1 MTPNLRMGLI
11 VVGGMFLVAWFFS
24 DKSRRELTEKQEKL
38 PGKYR
43 LIHEDP
49 AGVLLLIAIALISV
63 GIFAN

>member
-1 MTPNLRMGLI
+1 MTPNLRMGLLI
-11 VVGGMFLVAWFFS
+11 VGGMFLVAWFFS
-24 DKSRRELTEKQEKL
+24 DKSLRELTEKQEKL

-49 AGVLLLIAIALISV
+49 ASVLLLIAIALISV